1 MRGRMYSVSQVTFL
15 RVSLILEVA
24 WEPDWPLPPGRAL
37 LLSLCLH
44 SFISKV
50 GGRVPHMAL
59 WESDHGL
66 LTEKVDV
73 PREGERRDHLLV
85 GSDRPGPQGAQTA
98 GGFSV
103 SVSEAAARFP
113 SAGRGEARLAPS
125 RREGRCEGRREP
137 SFPHDLRTTRNLS
150 RQPLGISS
158 RCSICPGR

>member
-1 MRGRMYSVSQVTFL
+1 MSQVTFL

-24 WEPDWPLPPGRAL
+24 WEPGWPLPPGRAL

-44 SFISKV
+44 SFVSKV

-73 PREGERRDHLLV
+73 PWEGERRDHLLV

-113 SAGRGEARLAPS
+113 SAGRGEPGWHRVGVKAGVKAAANLPFRMTFARRGTCPV
-125 RREGRCEGRREP
+125 
-137 SFPHDLRTTRNLS
+137 NLWES
-150 RQPLGISS
+150 
-158 RCSICPGR
+158 